1 MNDTWMN
8 NQEWKNRA
16 IAKTLNGAALRE
28 RVQVMDQEIMTAHL
42 RMARKMVEG
51 GSYAALSVWM
61 KSDDEDAVVFREWVN
76 TSGHRA
82 TINLLYAGLRD
93 RNIEEL
99 KTTLNE
105 R

>member
-8 NQEWKNRA
+8 NQEWKTRV
-16 IAKTLNGAALRE
+16 IAKTLSGAALSE
-28 RVQVMDQEIMTAHL
+28 RVRIMDQEIMTAHL

-51 GSYAALSVWM
+51 GSYSALSIWM

-99 KTTLNE
+99 KTILYE

>member
-8 NQEWKNRA
+8 NREWKDRA
-16 IAKTLNGAALRE
+16 VAKTLSGAALSE
-28 RVQVMDQEIMTAHL
+28 RVQVMDQEIMAAHL
-42 RMARKMVEG
+42 HMARKMVEG
-51 GSYAALSVWM
+51 GSYAALSGWM

-76 TSGHRA
+76 TSKHR
-82 TINLLYAGLRD
+82 TIVNLLYAALRD